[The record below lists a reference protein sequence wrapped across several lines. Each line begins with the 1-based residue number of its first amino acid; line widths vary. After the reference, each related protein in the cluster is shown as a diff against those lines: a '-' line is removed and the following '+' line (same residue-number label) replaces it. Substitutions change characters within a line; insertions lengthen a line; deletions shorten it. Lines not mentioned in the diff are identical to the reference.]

1 MIKRNTLFAL
11 LVIAFY
17 PLFVGGVL
25 SDVFNTPFGPETVTR
40 FIIPFQFQGNANIA
54 WTVMESTQWDI
65 FRPVYS
71 LSVLSD
77 YVLWGTNARMY
88 HITDLLLSWLC
99 YTLVFFLLKRQFG
112 FMTAAL
118 TVLFWAVHP
127 AQPMSLLKILGRNDR
142 LVTLFSVAALY
153 TYDSS
158 FGEKTHRR
166 FLYLLT
172 LLFVILAVLSKD
184 TGIFYA
190 LILPGWS
197 ILAKGRSIKETV
209 FFDRFLWLGLVVL
222 GTLFVSLRHLAEFSI
237 TIDAGE
243 LNLGFKYFQGLA
255 ILILKGLPL
264 PHGLT
269 LNPIAVCS
277 FSLMVV
283 VTAVLWRKCPKPVR
297 FAVFAFGVF
306 IFPFPFFWTQNTFLW
321 GFWIWAS
328 LALAGSTVF
337 IFNKVIKQRNMT
349 VRILSIT
356 AIVSILALSSLWS
369 ARVADEISAPL
380 IEKHEIARFAISA
393 GCGPVYSREMIF
405 AGFPDWAVEMEGFSA
420 EEYRKKTNYIV
431 GLIQLETGNPAS
443 TVR

>member
-1 MIKRNTLFAL
+1 
-11 LVIAFY
+11 
-17 PLFVGGVL
+17 
-25 SDVFNTPFGPETVTR
+25 
-40 FIIPFQFQGNANIA
+40 
-54 WTVMESTQWDI
+54 
-65 FRPVYS
+65 
-71 LSVLSD
+71 
-77 YVLWGTNARMY
+77 
-88 HITDLLLSWLC
+88 
-99 YTLVFFLLKRQFG
+99 
-112 FMTAAL
+112 
-118 TVLFWAVHP
+118 
-127 AQPMSLLKILGRNDR
+127 MSLLKILGRSDR

-153 TYDSS
+153 SYDSS
-158 FGEKTHRR
+158 FRENAHRK

-197 ILAKGRSIKETV
+197 ILAKGRSIKETALS
-209 FFDRFLWLGLVVL
+209 DRFLWLGLVVL
-222 GTLFVSLRHLAEFSI
+222 GTLFVFLRHLAGFNV

-264 PHGLT
+264 PHGLI

-277 FSLMVV
+277 FFLVV
-283 VTAVLWRKCPKPVR
+283 VATAILWRKCPKPVR
-297 FAVFAFGVF
+297 FAAFSFGVF

-328 LALAGSTVF
+328 LALAGGTVF

-349 VRILSIT
+349 VKILSIT
-356 AIVSILALSSLWS
+356 VIVSILAYSSLWS

-405 AGFPDWAVEMEGFSA
+405 AGFPDWAGRMEGYSD
-420 EEYRKKTNYIV
+420 EEYRKKITYIIK
-431 GLIQLETGNPAS
+431 LIQLETGNPAS
-443 TVR
+443 TIR